1 MVLEQ
6 LPEVARKKKKGDYL
20 VDNRM
25 YVNAIRIYEDALRS
39 VDTGG
44 LGGQYEGEI
53 FHNMGCAYLHL
64 FQIEEAKECFE
75 KAYEKLHTKLI
86 LKHYLCACRMLMEEA
101 QWQGECARMGADLD
115 TCREIQKEMEA
126 KKPDASREKQEDMGA
141 LLEKYTKE
149 YHRSTGF

>member
-44 LGGQYEGEI
+44 LGGQYEGK
-53 FHNMGCAYLHL
+53 FPQYG
-64 FQIEEAKECFE
+64 
-75 KAYEKLHTKLI
+75 
-86 LKHYLCACRMLMEEA
+86 LCLSAPL
-101 QWQGECARMGADLD
+101 
-115 TCREIQKEMEA
+115 
-126 KKPDASREKQEDMGA
+126 PDRG
-141 LLEKYTKE
+141 
-149 YHRSTGF
+149 G

>member
-1 MVLEQ
+1 
-6 LPEVARKKKKGDYL
+6 
-20 VDNRM
+20 
-25 YVNAIRIYEDALRS
+25 
-39 VDTGG
+39 
-44 LGGQYEGEI
+44 
-53 FHNMGCAYLHL
+53 MGCAYLHL